1 MKKSTAFLL
10 VWLLTQ
16 IAVGTGQA
24 QQIAVIAHKSVP
36 ADTLSATRLLDL
48 YTCDVQSWSDD
59 QPVVVFD
66 LKPRTAVKETF
77 YRFIGKSPSRMKSV
91 WMKKMLSGEGNPP
104 ASLKTEEELLQKVAS
119 TPGAI
124 GYVDR
129 TRVGDQVKVL
139 LVIDP
144 PKR

>member
-10 VWLLTQ
+10 LLWLML
-16 IAVGTGQA
+16 IAVRTGQA
-24 QQIAVIAHKSVP
+24 QQIAVIAHKSVS
-36 ADTLSATRLLDL
+36 ADTLTAARLLDL
-48 YTCDVQSWSDD
+48 YTCDVQAWSDD

-66 LKPRTAVKETF
+66 LKPRTAVKEAF

-91 WMKKMLSGEGNPP
+91 WMKKMLSGEGDPP
-104 ASLKTEEELLQKVAS
+104 TSLKTEEELLRKVAA

-124 GYVDR
+124 GYVDK
-129 TRVGDQVKVL
+129 TRVDDQVKML

-144 PKR
+144 KKR